1 MLSKESHNAN
11 ALAYA
16 TQLGLATSCMLST
29 PRYRGFPIAVM
40 AIWTR
45 HAIIQEQIQFFFD
58 GGGEVQG
65 YLTWAQIR
73 PETRHRCVSQ
83 PDYILHPT
91 EWNEGEI
98 IWLMDFCLLQK
109 YRPKE
114 RLALLRQT
122 FADTPREVCW
132 AARHNP
138 DRTAW
143 MACDL
148 VSGRCYKRHLPPE
161 TPQISQD

>member
-16 TQLGLATSCMLST
+16 TQLGLATSCMLSA
-29 PRYRGFPIAVM
+29 PRYRALPIAVI

-73 PETRHRCVSQ
+73 PDTLHQCVTR
-83 PDYILHPT
+83 PDYVLHPT
-91 EWNEGEI
+91 EWHEGEI
-98 IWLMDFCLLQK
+98 VWLMDFCLLQK
-109 YRPKE
+109 YRRTE
-114 RLALLRQT
+114 LLALLRNT
-122 FADTPREVCW
+122 FADNIREVCW

-138 DRTAW
+138 DRTSW
-143 MACDL
+143 MVCDL
-148 VSGRCYKRHLPPE
+148 VSGRCCKRHLQPDTVPL
-161 TPQISQD
+161 SLD